1 MIQSLRPT
9 HGVVHYL
16 GRVRRKEGGNMADR
30 LSIPDAIDQAERQLQ
45 QRYGNKPIP
54 REDIVREVVN
64 LTGYS
69 TSSVMPSDFCY
80 NRTNKGARPVEY
92 CVFLEEAGGYRFVGR
107 NYSATRTV

>member
-1 MIQSLRPT
+1 
-9 HGVVHYL
+9 VA
-16 GRVRRKEGGNMADR
+16 NR
-30 LSIPDAIDQAERQLQ
+30 LSIPDAIDQVGRQLQ
-45 QRYGNKPIP
+45 QRYGNRPIP

-92 CVFLEEAGGYRFVGR
+92 CVFLEEAGGYHFVGR